1 MHSLYEIETTVKR
14 SAKSQGLSW
23 GTSEEIGKAIRLLEQ
38 SEMGGLESFKR
49 LLDKGL
55 SNLVKLKMI
64 DQIDTNNLCPI
75 HFGLFYLDQSHK
87 SDLQKEI
94 KFQSIF
100 EPLIIIPF
108 LQRASKRNLLYFQI
122 NSSELNMS
130 ITPGGLLLTNKNEI
144 PSKLDNFSINLTNK
158 RRVNYSDQTWKQLYE
173 LSLETFVEESEEK
186 KLSGAGA
193 GLTDND

>member
-23 GTSEEIGKAIRLLEQ
+23 GVAEEIGKVIRILEQ
-38 SEMGGLESFKR
+38 SEMGGLNSFKR
-49 LLDKGL
+49 LVDRGL
-55 SNLVKLKMI
+55 SNLVKLEMI
-64 DQIDTNNLCPI
+64 NQTNTHNLCPI

-87 SDLQKEI
+87 NDLHKEI
-94 KFQSIF
+94 KYQSIY

-108 LQRASKRNLLYFQI
+108 LQKASKKNLQYFQI
-122 NSSELNMS
+122 NSSEFKLS
-130 ITPGGLLLTNKNEI
+130 INPGGLLLINKNDI
-144 PSKLDNFSINLTNK
+144 PDALNNFSINITNE
-158 RRVNYSDQTWKQLYE
+158 RRVDYSDEAWDKLYE